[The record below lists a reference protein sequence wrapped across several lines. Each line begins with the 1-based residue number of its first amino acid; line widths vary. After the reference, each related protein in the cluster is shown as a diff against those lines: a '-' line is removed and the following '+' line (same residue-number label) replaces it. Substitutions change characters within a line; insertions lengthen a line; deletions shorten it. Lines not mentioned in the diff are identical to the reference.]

1 MNVQLVEENAE
12 FKSYQENVNRPE
24 AEILEEPLSQPNV
37 RVKTAIEKFFFTTRF
52 FEGRNKKSVF
62 KE

>member
-37 RVKTAIEKFFFTTRF
+37 RVKTAIEKWQVFFYYQIFW
-52 FEGRNKKSVF
+52 GP
-62 KE
+62 